1 MEELEAILPNLLE
14 AIGKYAMSDRTY
26 IFDLEMEDKKEF
38 VIRIVSRLNFKRLNI
53 SKKSAIE
60 RTENPPE

>member
-1 MEELEAILPNLLE
+1 MEEQEAILPNLLE

-38 VIRIVSRLNFKRLNI
+38 RMTYEWCERAL
-53 SKKSAIE
+53 KK
-60 RTENPPE
+60 